1 MSIRCVFLD
10 VDGTTVDSEPRN
22 RRAIEEAAR
31 VGGHKIKE
39 KDWDFL
45 GGQGDNVIWSLISQL
60 MPDFK
65 EVFNTAASFERACLN
80 TKLDRIHEI
89 KKIEEVFEAISLFRR
104 NGIKIAP
111 VSNSI
116 TPDALASLEHAGYS
130 REDFVFCL
138 FRDDL
143 VKKNLRAK
151 PYPDPYREALRMM
164 NASLRQAADESG
176 EDFTDITPAECLVF
190 EDSKTGV
197 RSGLAAGMNVLHIA
211 AENEPRLDEEE
222 LEQLKACHGGR
233 YVSTPRPGVVDIS
246 NRIIQN
252 GMPDDGHAQCHI
264 STKLRTPTAPGPTL

>member
-31 VGGHKIKE
+31 IGGHKIKP
-39 KDWDFL
+39 KDWDYL
-45 GGQGDNVIWSLISQL
+45 GGQGDNVIWSLISQI
-60 MPDFK
+60 MPDFT

-80 TKLDRIHEI
+80 AKLDRIHEI
-89 KKIEEVFEAISLFRR
+89 NKIEEVFEAIDLFRR
-104 NGIKIAP
+104 SGIKIAP

-143 VKKNLRAK
+143 TKKKLRAK
-151 PYPDPYREALRMM
+151 PHPDPYQEALRMM
-164 NASLRQAADESG
+164 NAALKQAADAAG
-176 EDFTDITPAECLVF
+176 ENHADITPAECLVF

-197 RSGLAAGMNVLHIA
+197 RSGLAAGMNVLRIA
-211 AENEPRLDEEE
+211 EENEPPLDEEE
-222 LEQLKACHGGR
+222 LEQLKASHGGK
-233 YVSTPRPGVVDIS
+233 YIATPRSGIVDIS

-264 STKLRTPTAPGPTL
+264 STKLQPPSAPRPPQ